1 MNVNNQNCKLKIAHR
16 GVPSLAPENTM
27 ISFKRAIE
35 FNIDVLEIDIHRTID
50 GELVVIHDPTTNRT
64 SQEKGVINKL
74 TYETLTKYD
83 VGKWQGQ
90 AYIGE
95 QIPLFQDVL
104 KLIKDTH
111 IKLLIEIKQPENYP
125 NIESDIIAMIKQH
138 DISYNQIMIQSF
150 NRNSI
155 QKIST
160 LLPDIELGVLIKK
173 KNRFISKRAIKKIG
187 EYANYINPNYKIVT
201 RKFVEAAHASQLK
214 VLPYTINNKSTA
226 QKMLAMGVDGLI
238 SDYAHLLDEWM
249 KSSIIK

>member
-1 MNVNNQNCKLKIAHR
+1 MNVYNQNCKLKVAHR

-50 GELVVIHDPTTNRT
+50 GELVVIHDPTMNRT
-64 SQEKGVINKL
+64 SLEKGVISKL
-74 TYETLTKYD
+74 TYEALKKYD
-83 VGKWQGQ
+83 VGKWIGQ

-125 NIESDIIAMIKQH
+125 NIEVDIITKIKQH
-138 DISYNQIMIQSF
+138 DIPHNQIMIQSF
-150 NRNSI
+150 NRKSI
-155 QKIST
+155 QKINI
-160 LLPDIELGVLIKK
+160 LWPEIELGVLIKK
-173 KNRFISKRAIKKIG
+173 KDRFISKRAIKKIG

-201 RKFVEAAHASQLK
+201 IRFVKVAHASHLK
-214 VLPYTINNKSTA
+214 ILPYTVNDKHTA
-226 QKMLAMGVDGLI
+226 EKMLAMGVDGLI

-249 KSSIIK
+249 KS

>member
-1 MNVNNQNCKLKIAHR
+1 MNVYNQNCKLKVAHR

-50 GELVVIHDPTTNRT
+50 GELVVIHDPTMNRT
-64 SQEKGVINKL
+64 SLEKGVISKL
-74 TYETLTKYD
+74 TYEALKKYD
-83 VGKWQGQ
+83 VGKWIGQ

-125 NIESDIIAMIKQH
+125 NIEVDIITKIKQH
-138 DISYNQIMIQSF
+138 DIPHNQIMIQSF
-150 NRNSI
+150 NRKSI
-155 QKIST
+155 QKINI
-160 LLPDIELGVLIKK
+160 LWPEIELGVLIKK
-173 KNRFISKRAIKKIG
+173 KDRFISKRAIKKIG

-201 RKFVEAAHASQLK
+201 IRFVKVAHASLLK
-214 VLPYTINNKSTA
+214 ILPYTVNDKHTA

-249 KSSIIK
+249 KS